1 MQGSGAAEA
10 GVLTAGAWDD
20 NLNFDHFLAYRDSVG
35 AGASRALPS
44 FSTDEHRVAL
54 DRFGGVR
61 EGNDQ
66 LDLAL
71 IIDTTGS
78 MSDEIRYLQ
87 AEFQQIAE
95 DIDIAFPDA
104 AQRWSL
110 ILYRDIGD
118 EYVVRSFD
126 FVSDREEF
134 QRQLAAQS
142 ANGGGDYPEAP
153 DAALAALQ
161 DLSWRAGDQVARMA
175 FWVADAPHHAEN
187 SSRLADQVRAAATR
201 DIHLYPVAS
210 SGVDETTEFTMRAS
224 AQLTGGRYLFLTD
237 DSGVGGSHKEPT
249 IPCYFVT
256 RLQQALTR
264 MVAIEMT
271 GEYREPATEEVL
283 RTGGDPTDG
292 ACELEDGA
300 TVLIF

>member
-1 MQGSGAAEA
+1 
-10 GVLTAGAWDD
+10 VLTAGAWDD

-35 AGASRALPS
+35 AGTSRWLPS
-44 FSTDEHRVAL
+44 FSNEEHRAAL

-61 EGNDQ
+61 EAHEH
-66 LDLAL
+66 LDIAL

-95 DIDIAFPDA
+95 DIDTAFPDA
-104 AQRWSL
+104 SQRWSL

-126 FVSDREEF
+126 FVSDRGEF

-153 DAALAALQ
+153 DAALGAMN
-161 DLSWRAGDQVARMA
+161 DLSWRAGEDVARLA
-175 FWVADAPHHAEN
+175 FWVADAPHHVEN
-187 SSRLADQVRAAATR
+187 SERLADHIRSAATQ

-271 GEYREPATEEVL
+271 GEYQEPTADEVL
-283 RTGGDPTDG
+283 RTGGDPEDG
-292 ACELEDGA
+292 ACELEDGD